1 MPKIDYH
8 VTAHGIIERSNFYN
22 YMHSM
27 GYTDHKLLDRERMIN
42 SSYPFGV
49 CIKKKKL
56 LIVESATINFLTQKV
71 GRMKT
76 VEEFKEIIEKGA
88 NNYE

>member
-1 MPKIDYH
+1 MLKIDYH
-8 VTAHGIIERSNFYN
+8 VTAHGVIERGNFYN
-22 YMHSM
+22 YMHNM
-27 GYTDHKLLDRERMIN
+27 GYTDHKLLDRETIVN

-49 CIKKKKL
+49 CIKKKEL
-56 LIVESATINFLTQKV
+56 LIIESATINFLTQKA

-76 VEEFKEIIEKGA
+76 VEEFKKIIEKGD